1 MPKPSLYLHPVRSK
15 QSSPPDAAQA
25 ELYTHV
31 LAVLIAAPLAPCV
44 IGHGA
49 GSDSLRLLHGLE
61 WKLVVRF
68 VPRRCPSAGQHADG
82 HTQEMVAAVT
92 RAEKMQRSS
101 GAARIMVME
110 GAERERGQPPSDS
123 LDQNGLSQNGYG
135 VLGRFGGL

>member
-68 VPRRCPSAGQHADG
+68 VPRRCPG
-82 HTQEMVAAVT
+82 VCAAT